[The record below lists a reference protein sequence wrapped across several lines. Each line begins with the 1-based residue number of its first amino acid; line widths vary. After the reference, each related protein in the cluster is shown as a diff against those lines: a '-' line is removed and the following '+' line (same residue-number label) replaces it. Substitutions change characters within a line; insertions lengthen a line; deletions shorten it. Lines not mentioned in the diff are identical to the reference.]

1 VISPLPKIPWQ
12 VTGNHWL
19 TVPCI
24 HPADASIHMLGALH
38 AQSRAAI
45 EFAGGPGFLGGNS
58 APLAQLFVSIDGD
71 TRLLGSES
79 ISWERESGWIPTF
92 SCRIGDL
99 SVRGTICAPHGR
111 NADIA
116 GVVIAVS
123 VQNKG
128 GTSLRFSIGLRGT
141 FGHRQLRVRTARE
154 FGDGNAVI
162 AGEGDSVMLEGASA
176 ESPLAFAIGG
186 EGSFARSVNDGAVAT
201 WQLQRDVTLA
211 KGETHDAAFHLAAG
225 PERDGASAVLGVMR
239 RRGSKALLDATCE
252 ALRQMEPS
260 TGNVS
265 VDRLVA
271 RHLFFSYF
279 CSVARAI
286 DDAHVYVVR
295 SRVPWN
301 GRGITIRDWDALMW
315 VLPAI
320 QLADQSLARELL
332 LRVCELHGYAPGGGV
347 HYVDGSLFEP
357 GFSLEGAAAYAIAV
371 DSYIVQTADDKIV
384 EEPVLADSLY
394 GSHDDIEARKHGT
407 HPLYSTEV
415 NPDGTVPAQ
424 SFTAHGNAVVA
435 LALDVLRHTLDEKTA
450 EKVQDSAAVRASLL
464 RQFTVQP
471 DGGKAML
478 MSQSDLASQLSSEDL
493 PSASLYWL
501 PYYELLDRDDSLY
514 RRTTKRIDSTGL
526 QELQVR
532 CARLIGPNGADAL
545 EWLRR
550 APLDNGFAAEL
561 VDDNGKAVGN
571 GGDAALSGLIAYLV
585 WYSSHALGLKA

>member
-1 VISPLPKIPWQ
+1 
-12 VTGNHWL
+12 
-19 TVPCI
+19 
-24 HPADASIHMLGALH
+24 MLGALH

-45 EFAGGPGFLGGNS
+45 EFAGGPDFLDGNS
-58 APLAQLFVSIDGD
+58 APLAQLFVNIDGD
-71 TRLLGSES
+71 TRLLGSEN

-92 SCRIGDL
+92 SCRLGELIF
-99 SVRGTICAPHGR
+99 RGTICAPHGR

-123 VQNKG
+123 IQNKG
-128 GTSLRFSIGLRGT
+128 TESVSFSIGMRGT

-154 FGDGNAVI
+154 FADGNAVVE
-162 AGEGDSVMLEGASA
+162 GEGDSVMLEGASA
-176 ESPLAFAIGG
+176 ESPLAFAFGG
-186 EGSFARSVNDGAVAT
+186 EGDFECNVEHGAVAT
-201 WQLQRDVTLA
+201 WQLQRNVTLVT
-211 KGETHDAAFHLAAG
+211 GETHEAAFHLAAG

-239 RRGSKALLDATCE
+239 RRGSKALLDATRD

-286 DDAHVYVVR
+286 DDAHVYVMR
-295 SRVPWN
+295 SRIPWN
-301 GRGITIRDWDALMW
+301 GRGMTIRDWDALMW

-394 GSHDDIEARKHGT
+394 GSHDDIETRKHNT

-424 SFTAHGNAVVA
+424 PFTAHGNAVVA
-435 LALDVLRHTLDEKTA
+435 LALDVLRHTLDEKTS
-450 EKVQDSAAVRASLL
+450 EKVQDSAAVRASLV
-464 RQFTVQP
+464 RQFTVQS
-471 DGGKAML
+471 DGGKATL
-478 MSQSDLASQLSSEDL
+478 VSQSDLASQVSAVDQ

-514 RRTTKRIDSTGL
+514 RRTIKRIELTGS

-532 CARLIGPNGADAL
+532 CARLIGPNGAEAL

-561 VDDNGKAVGN
+561 VDDNGKVAGN

-585 WYSSHALGLKA
+585 WYSSHALGLKT